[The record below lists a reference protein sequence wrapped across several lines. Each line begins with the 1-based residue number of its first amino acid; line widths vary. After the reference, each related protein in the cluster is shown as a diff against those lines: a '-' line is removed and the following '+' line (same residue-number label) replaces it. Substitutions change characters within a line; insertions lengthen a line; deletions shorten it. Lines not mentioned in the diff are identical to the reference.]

1 MSRTK
6 LTWKTRKVSF
16 CACATYVCT
25 YTMFS
30 RDRDTLIISV
40 CLARTRTL
48 LSSMLI
54 FHDSIFRWF
63 FLVNVEI
70 CLYFR
75 AVNYR
80 SITTRCRIDVIYNM
94 QCIFVSHIIEVICSL
109 TFFYRMR
116 CYRFSTILVW
126 IGTKIFYDL
135 LSVEYMYVILSA
147 MIVLNNGFSL
157 NFFKFCKKYPWVES
171 TYEMLGSRKIF
182 AWTTYKS
189 VRSSLHFEL
198 MVSE

>member
-1 MSRTK
+1 MEDKKGLILRI
-6 LTWKTRKVSF
+6 RNI
-16 CACATYVCT
+16 CMYV
-25 YTMFS
+25 YHVQQ
-30 RDRDTLIISV
+30 RQNTLIISV

-116 CYRFSTILVW
+116 CYRFSTILV
-126 IGTKIFYDL
+126 
-135 LSVEYMYVILSA
+135 
-147 MIVLNNGFSL
+147 
-157 NFFKFCKKYPWVES
+157 
-171 TYEMLGSRKIF
+171 
-182 AWTTYKS
+182 
-189 VRSSLHFEL
+189 
-198 MVSE
+198 